1 MPYGTQTKKINKY
14 MIYNVVRPSFRDD
27 DVCGQN
33 NTRMMMMEMI
43 DNEKTLDVEGGVVAF
58 LVFF

>member
-1 MPYGTQTKKINKY
+1 